1 MKFGLIKSKIEKCLT
16 ESYGHDTFKPNM
28 FVFKEL
34 VLENKNLSK
43 LFYLYDELTTKK
55 SLSESMATELIN
67 ESIVLYENT
76 INKITKK
83 QFNDLN
89 LWLSDI
95 KVKNNY
101 ENLDNLFS
109 SNVLTLEN
117 KIKSKK
123 IILENLKETS
133 SEITEISEKIP
144 LSKLVSAAN
153 KTVNDYLDTINES
166 DKKKL
171 KSILSEDE
179 KKLKLKFE
187 VIKENVIEKLEEI
200 KESENDNETLT
211 RINETLSKVSS
222 EEFSRINYF
231 KLYELNKN
239 I

>member
-16 ESYGHDTFKPNM
+16 ESYGQETFKPNM

-67 ESIVLYENT
+67 ESIVLYENI

-89 LWLSDI
+89 LWLANI

-123 IILENLKETS
+123 IILENLKKPS

-144 LSKLVSAAN
+144 LNKLVSAAN
-153 KTVNDYLDTINES
+153 KTVNDYLDTINEN

-179 KKLKLKFE
+179 RKLKLKFE

>member
-1 MKFGLIKSKIEKCLT
+1 
-16 ESYGHDTFKPNM
+16 
-28 FVFKEL
+28 
-34 VLENKNLSK
+34 
-43 LFYLYDELTTKK
+43 
-55 SLSESMATELIN
+55 MATELIN

-211 RINETLSKVSS
+211 RINETLNKVSS

>member
-1 MKFGLIKSKIEKCLT
+1 
-16 ESYGHDTFKPNM
+16 M

-211 RINETLSKVSS
+211 RINETLNKVSS